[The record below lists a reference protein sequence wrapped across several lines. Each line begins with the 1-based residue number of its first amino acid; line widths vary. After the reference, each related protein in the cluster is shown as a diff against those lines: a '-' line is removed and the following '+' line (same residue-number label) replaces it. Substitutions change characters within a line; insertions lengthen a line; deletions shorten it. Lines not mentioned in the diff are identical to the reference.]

1 METAY
6 FIRIL
11 TCVLQDMTQF
21 MIVLVITIIA
31 FGDAF
36 YSLSTSVTVQEEP
49 VQPYIRNFSEALQYS
64 YLLTLGEFSFDSY
77 DWFQWLMFL
86 VASIMNLIIML
97 NLLIAI
103 ISSTYEDVIK
113 DQTA

>member
-1 METAY
+1 
-6 FIRIL
+6 
-11 TCVLQDMTQF
+11 
-21 MIVLVITIIA
+21 
-31 FGDAF
+31 
-36 YSLSTSVTVQEEP
+36 
-49 VQPYIRNFSEALQYS
+49 
-64 YLLTLGEFSFDSY
+64 
-77 DWFQWLMFL
+77 MFL